1 MLKVSLEVET
11 PQRHKRYVVARL
23 MFGGLKY
30 YDSYSSLKR
39 AIEVMMNKQDA
50 IVIDTEEV

>member
-1 MLKVSLEVET
+1 MQVSLEVET
-11 PQRHKRYVVARL
+11 PQCHKRYVVARL

-50 IVIDTEEV
+50 IVIDTEGA